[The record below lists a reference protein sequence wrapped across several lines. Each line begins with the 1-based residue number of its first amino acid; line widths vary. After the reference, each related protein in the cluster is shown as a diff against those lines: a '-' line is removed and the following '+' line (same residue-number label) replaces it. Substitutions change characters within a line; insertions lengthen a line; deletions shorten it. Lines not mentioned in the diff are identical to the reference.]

1 MSNLRSTRRVAEH
14 RHRYEL
20 SKLTCATVTD
30 EECINTAACV
40 AGLRPGAW
48 YPVVVYGLSP
58 RIEEALGITQRA
70 RPQMRSVAT
79 TYSTNMVSGK

>member
-1 MSNLRSTRRVAEH
+1 MSNLRSIRRVAEH

-20 SKLTCATVTD
+20 SKLTCASVTD

-48 YPVVVYGLSP
+48 YPVVV
-58 RIEEALGITQRA
+58 
-70 RPQMRSVAT
+70 
-79 TYSTNMVSGK
+79 